1 MSTPDDYYDAA
12 MDYIAEDEERREWEE
27 KMDQEA
33 ERDWEEMER
42 REEEWNAEAVRHL
55 ARHDPVLVQVFRDLG
70 AAFDASG
77 CTFELGGACR
87 SVLTDVVISEY
98 DGRETLLYDI
108 DRHKADE
115 KAALHRFFLEEIQAL
130 LATHQSD
137 REKLDGIQEILW
149 SDHVYE
155 SPDSRESDGMK
166 KMKRAKM
173 GT

>member
-1 MSTPDDYYDAA
+1 MRSFTAGKGLYCYRDDY
-12 MDYIAEDEERREWEE
+12 
-27 KMDQEA
+27 
-33 ERDWEEMER
+33 
-42 REEEWNAEAVRHL
+42 HL
-55 ARHDPVLVQVFRDLG
+55 
-70 AAFDASG
+70 S
-77 CTFELGGACR
+77 
-87 SVLTDVVISEY
+87 SVDRATNISEY
-98 DGRETLLYDI
+98 DGHETLLYDI

-115 KAALHRFFLEEIQAL
+115 KAALHRFFLEEIHAL